1 MGRYLLTRF
10 IYLVSVFFI
19 ITIILFAIFK
29 STPGDPALMMVGSAR
44 AQVTPEVWDRIY
56 ANARVT
62 LGLDDPLVIQYIRYL
77 RNMVTF
83 NFGFSIVNYRPVMD
97 IARPALRLTAQL
109 NLVIIFFTFLI
120 SIPLGITTAI
130 RKGKAYDQI
139 VQIITIIGFS
149 LPSFIFAILAIF
161 IFAIRLNWFPIS
173 GVSTPDFHGTAFE
186 VVLDRLK
193 YMAMPVI
200 VMTFSNLAGVTR
212 FVRASMIDALRMDYI
227 RTARAK
233 GLREKVVIYSHAFRN
248 SLIPLVTIIVN
259 SFIGI
264 FAGAM
269 IAESIFSY
277 TGMGNLLLQSLQRA
291 DWAVSLAFTTFFM
304 FISLIGFVIM
314 DLMYLLVDPRVKLT

>member
-10 IYLVSVFFI
+10 IYLVSAFFI

-62 LGLDDPLVIQYIRYL
+62 LGLDDPLVVQYFRYL
-77 RNMVTF
+77 RNMVTL
-83 NFGFSIVNYRPVMD
+83 NFGFSIVSYRPVME

-109 NLVIIFFTFLI
+109 NLVIIFFVFLI

-130 RKGKAYDQI
+130 RKGKVYDQI

-161 IFAIRLNWFPIS
+161 IFAVRLNWFPIS
-173 GVSTPDFHGTAFE
+173 GVSTPNFDGTTFE
-186 VVLDRLK
+186 VIIDRLRH
-193 YMAMPVI
+193 MAMPII
-200 VMTFSNLAGVTR
+200 VMTFSSLAGVTR

-227 RTARAK
+227 RTARSK
-233 GLREKVVIYSHAFRN
+233 GLREKIVIYSHAFRN

-264 FAGAM
+264 FSGAM
-269 IAESIFSY
+269 IAESIFLY
-277 TGMGNLLLQSLQRA
+277 TGMGHLLLRSLQQA

-304 FISLIGFVIM
+304 FIALIGFVIM